1 MPYSKYVKVCAC
13 MYYVCTCLNT
23 VCTVPWDSFHEIG
36 FLAFHSVQHL
46 CVGLENLLGQLINQ
60 VCALTALVCS
70 MYIVCTYIAYTL
82 SYCVYTVYVH
92 VYALH
97 MGTM

>member
-13 MYYVCTCLNT
+13 MYNVCTCLNS

-70 MYIVCTYIAYTL
+70 MYIVCTYIACTL